1 MSCYLDSFEKADCCG
16 CKLCA
21 SVCPK
26 EAISFSFD
34 DEGFW
39 YPQID
44 DEKCI
49 HCNKCRLLCPLN
61 EKPLETIVEENQTY
75 AAFSKSDEILKHS
88 ASGGMFTVLSD
99 VILSNGGIVF
109 GHIYDDNCRA
119 VCASAVTSDERNKM
133 CGSKYVQSD
142 MGKIYAEIKSAVQ
155 TGKPVLFTGTPCQ
168 ADAVRKS
175 FGKNLPENL
184 YTVALVCHG
193 VPSPKIFAEY
203 VAAEE
208 KKVGKKIKDVVF
220 RDKGN
225 GWKMPLIRHCYTNGS
240 NAAKLLNAD
249 AFNNLFLG
257 TDCILRPSCFSCH
270 YAGKKR
276 TEDITIADFWGIED
290 KHADMFNDNKGV
302 SVVLVNTEKG
312 KELFSKCESSLVFKQ
327 VALSDAQARNA
338 PLKHPSV
345 PFKLRERVF
354 IEYKKRGAEYILKK
368 YMLRKQISSTLPV
381 RAVRKVFR
389 IARRIVK
396 K

>member
-1 MSCYLDSFEKADCCG
+1 
-16 CKLCA
+16 
-21 SVCPK
+21 
-26 EAISFSFD
+26 
-34 DEGFW
+34 
-39 YPQID
+39 
-44 DEKCI
+44 
-49 HCNKCRLLCPLN
+49 
-61 EKPLETIVEENQTY
+61 
-75 AAFSKSDEILKHS
+75 
-88 ASGGMFTVLSD
+88 
-99 VILSNGGIVF
+99 
-109 GHIYDDNCRA
+109 
-119 VCASAVTSDERNKM
+119 
-133 CGSKYVQSD
+133 
-142 MGKIYAEIKSAVQ
+142 
-155 TGKPVLFTGTPCQ
+155 
-168 ADAVRKS
+168 
-175 FGKNLPENL
+175 
-184 YTVALVCHG
+184 
-193 VPSPKIFAEY
+193 
-203 VAAEE
+203 
-208 KKVGKKIKDVVF
+208 
-220 RDKGN
+220 
-225 GWKMPLIRHCYTNGS
+225 MPLIRHCYTNGS

-249 AFNNLFLG
+249 AFNNLFQG

-327 VALSDAQARNA
+327 VALYDAQARNA